1 MAAAPPEVPQIL
13 LGVKASIKGGHTRM
27 RSDFLGKLQH

>member
-13 LGVKASIKGGHTRM
+13 LGVKASIKGGHTRI
-27 RSDFLGKLQH
+27 RADVLGKLQH